1 MTWFVPHFPPRWAS
15 LILYM
20 RTQTDFSQEE
30 QIAFAC
36 EKNSPL
42 LGLQKSFF
50 IRIQAMR
57 KTLARI
63 LLRIQVNIH
72 FVQRGKKDARGVWW
86 PSCWVDIVRET
97 MAMRQPAQC
106 LAMFSM
112 KPKPHTQQ
120 SQGSDM
126 ACRIRCEC
134 RVCTYWRIHYINFLC
149 WDFIF
154 AGALF
159 VWIESC

>member
-20 RTQTDFSQEE
+20 RTQTDLSQEE

-42 LGLQKSFF
+42 LGRQKSFL

-72 FVQRGKKDARGVWW
+72 FVQRGKKDAQCVWC
-86 PSCWVDIVRET
+86 PSWWADIVHET
-97 MAMRQPAQC
+97 MAVRQPAQC
-106 LAMFSM
+106 LAVFSM
-112 KPKPHTQQ
+112 KPKLHTQW
-120 SQGSDM
+120 SQDSDM
-126 ACRIRCEC
+126 ACWIRCV
-134 RVCTYWRIHYINFLC
+134 RVCTYWHICYINFLC

-154 AGALF
+154 TGALF